1 MKKFFLVIGLLFSL
15 TLFAP
20 ARSFAADL
28 DKVLAQMDAASAKF
42 RNAQA
47 DFVWDNYTKVVDDH
61 EKQSGTIYFDRTGG
75 QTQMAALIQQP
86 EKKTVV
92 YKGSKLY
99 FYQPAIDQ
107 LTIFN
112 IGQNQ
117 SQYESFLTLGF
128 GGSGK
133 DLATTW
139 DIADLGP
146 ETIDGAATEKLDL
159 KGKQENV
166 RKMFDHVTIWVDP
179 ARAVTLRQQFF
190 YTSGDMRTCF
200 FTAIKQNGKLTQSAF
215 EVPKAKSVIQ
225 K

>member
-1 MKKFFLVIGLLFSL
+1 MKKFCYLFTVFILSVLLTCS
-15 TLFAP
+15 
-20 ARSFAADL
+20 RSHAADL

-61 EKQSGTIYFDRTGG
+61 EKQSGTIYFDRSGG
-75 QTQMAALIQQP
+75 QTLMAALIQQP
-86 EKKTVV
+86 DKKTVL

-99 FYQPAIDQ
+99 FYQPSIDQ
-107 LTIFN
+107 LTVFN
-112 IGQNQ
+112 AGQNQ
-117 SQYESFLTLGF
+117 AQYESFLTLGF

-133 DLATTW
+133 DLAATW
-139 DIADLGP
+139 EINDLGA
-146 ETIDGAATEKLDL
+146 ETIDGVATEKLDL
-159 KGKQENV
+159 KGKQANV

-190 YTSGDMRTCF
+190 YPSGDMRTCF
-200 FTAIKQNGKLTQSAF
+200 FTAIKQNGKLPQSVF